1 MICDGKYILFAA
13 QPEKASVKAFYSTQ
27 IRTGRKC

>member
-13 QPEKASVKAFYSTQ
+13 QPEKASVKAQ